1 MDWADTREQAT
12 FRRRVSDFI
21 EERLPELYRERRS
34 GGKGPGV
41 HNSDWQFDL
50 MLGES
55 DAQEAA
61 REWAEALAEH
71 GWSAPHWPPE
81 YGGAGLTAMEQF
93 IFKQQLAV
101 QGAPVVGGPGATM
114 LGPTLIHH
122 GTEQQRREFLPK
134 TLSGEI
140 TWAQGYSEPGAG
152 SDLASLQTRAVRDG
166 DDYVINGQKIWT
178 SMGHKANWFFMLVR
192 TDPDAPKHRG
202 ISFLLLR
209 KDTPGVEVRPLI
221 SGGWEHA
228 TNESFYENVRVPV
241 SQRIGEE
248 NRGWYVAM
256 TLLDYERSN
265 ITGAVDQRKDLDE
278 LIAYLHTD
286 AGRLRS
292 RTAELDSTRE
302 HLTNRY
308 IETEVLAQFAMRIIS
323 MQHAGHIPNYEASMS
338 KVFGGTLFQQVQQT
352 GMKVFGLYSQLW
364 EPAEA
369 HAPLAA
375 RYTQRSVHTIS
386 ASIAGGTHE
395 IQRNIIASRGLGLPR
410 G

>member
-1 MDWADTREQAT
+1 MDWSDTREQEQ
-12 FRRRVSDFI
+12 FRMQVRDFI
-21 EERLPELYRERRS
+21 GERLPELYRERSTR
-34 GGKGPGV
+34 GKGPGL
-41 HNSDWQFDL
+41 HNVDWQFDL
-50 MLGES
+50 MLGEP
-55 DAQEAA
+55 EVKAA
-61 REWAEALAEH
+61 ALEWAEALAER

-81 YGGAGLTAMEQF
+81 YGGAGLTSMEQF
-93 IFKQQLAV
+93 IFKQELARA
-101 QGAPVVGGPGATM
+101 GAPVVGGPGASM

-122 GTEQQRREFLPK
+122 GTEEQRREFLPK

-152 SDLASLQTRAVRDG
+152 SDLASLATRAVRDG

-228 TNESFYENVRVPV
+228 TNESFYEDVRVPI

-278 LIAYLHTD
+278 LLEYLGTD
-286 AGRLRS
+286 EGQRRS
-292 RTAELDSTRE
+292 RTSTHDSTRA
-302 HLTNRY
+302 LITTRY
-308 IETEVLAQFAMRIIS
+308 IETEVLSQFAMRIIS
-323 MQHAGHIPNYEASMS
+323 MQHAGQIPNYEASMS
-338 KVFGGTLFQQVQQT
+338 KVFGGTLLQEVQQT
-352 GMKVFGLYSQLW
+352 GMKVFGLYGGLW
-364 EPAEA
+364 DPDDERS
-369 HAPLAA
+369 PLNA
-375 RYTQRSVHTIS
+375 RYTQKSVHTIS
-386 ASIAGGTHE
+386 GSIAGGTHE
-395 IQRNIIASRGLGLPR
+395 IQRNIIATRGLGLPR

>member
-1 MDWADTREQAT
+1 MDWSDTQEQAA
-12 FRRRVSDFI
+12 FRVQVGDFI
-21 EERLPELYRERRS
+21 EERLPALYRERA
-34 GGKGPGV
+34 GHGKGPGL
-41 HNSDWQFDL
+41 HNVDWQFDL
-50 MLGES
+50 MLGEPEVQ
-55 DAQEAA
+55 AVAL
-61 REWAEALAEH
+61 EWAQALAER
-71 GWSAPHWPPE
+71 GWSAPQWPPE
-81 YGGAGLTAMEQF
+81 YGGAGLTSMEQF
-93 IFKQQLAV
+93 IFKQELARA
-101 QGAPVVGGPGATM
+101 GAPVVGGPGASM

-122 GTEQQRREFLPK
+122 GTEEQRREFLPK

-152 SDLASLQTRAVRDG
+152 SDLASLATRAVRDG

-209 KDTPGVEVRPLI
+209 KDTPGVEVKPLI

-228 TNESFYENVRVPV
+228 TNESFYEDVRVPV
-241 SQRIGEE
+241 SQRVGEE

-265 ITGAVDQRKDLDE
+265 VTGAIEQRKDLDE
-278 LIAYLHTD
+278 LLEYLGTD
-286 AGRLRS
+286 EGRLRS
-292 RTAELDSTRE
+292 RTTHLDSTRG
-302 HLTNRY
+302 LVTDRY

-323 MQHAGHIPNYEASMS
+323 MQHAGQIPNYEASMS
-338 KVFGGTLFQQVQQT
+338 KVFGGTLLQQVQQT
-352 GMKVFGLYSQLW
+352 GMKVFGLYGQLW
-364 EPAEA
+364 DPDGDRS
-369 HAPLAA
+369 PLNA
-375 RYTQRSVHTIS
+375 RYTQKSVHTIS

>member
-1 MDWADTREQAT
+1 MDWSDTGEQEQ
-12 FRRRVSDFI
+12 FRVQVRDFI
-21 EERLPELYRERRS
+21 EERLPELYRERSKR
-34 GGKGPGV
+34 GKGPGL
-41 HNSDWQFDL
+41 HNVDWQFDL
-50 MLGES
+50 MLGEP
-55 DAQEAA
+55 EVKAA
-61 REWAEALAEH
+61 ALEWAEALAER

-81 YGGAGLTAMEQF
+81 YGGAGLTSMEQF
-93 IFKQQLAV
+93 IFKQELARA
-101 QGAPVVGGPGATM
+101 GAPVVGGPGASM

-122 GTEQQRREFLPK
+122 GTEEQRREFLPK

-152 SDLASLQTRAVRDG
+152 SDLASLATRAVRDG

-228 TNESFYENVRVPV
+228 TNESFYEDVRVPI

-278 LIAYLHTD
+278 LIEYLGTD
-286 AGRLRS
+286 EGKRRS
-292 RTAELDSTRE
+292 RTNTHDSTRA
-302 HLTNRY
+302 LVTTRY

-323 MQHAGHIPNYEASMS
+323 MQHAGQIPNYEASMS
-338 KVFGGTLFQQVQQT
+338 KVFGGTLLQEVQQT
-352 GMKVFGLYSQLW
+352 GMKVFGLYGGLW
-364 EPAEA
+364 DPNDECS
-369 HAPLAA
+369 PLNA
-375 RYTQRSVHTIS
+375 RYTQKSVHTIS
-386 ASIAGGTHE
+386 GSIAGGTHE

>member
-1 MDWADTREQAT
+1 MDWSDTGEQGQ
-12 FRRRVSDFI
+12 FRVQVRDFI
-21 EERLPELYRERRS
+21 QERLPELYRERSKR
-34 GGKGPGV
+34 GKGPGL
-41 HNSDWQFDL
+41 HNVDWQFDL
-50 MLGES
+50 MLGEP
-55 DAQEAA
+55 EVKAA
-61 REWAEALAEH
+61 ALQWAGALAER

-81 YGGAGLTAMEQF
+81 YGGAGLTSMEQF
-93 IFKQQLAV
+93 IFKQELARA
-101 QGAPVVGGPGATM
+101 GAPVVGGPGASM

-122 GTEQQRREFLPK
+122 GTEEQRREFLPK

-152 SDLASLQTRAVRDG
+152 SDLASLATRAVRDG

-192 TDPDAPKHRG
+192 TDPNAPKHRG

-228 TNESFYENVRVPV
+228 TNESFYEDVRVPI

-265 ITGAVDQRKDLDE
+265 ITGAVDQRKDLEE
-278 LIAYLHTD
+278 LIEYLGTD
-286 AGRLRS
+286 EGQRRS
-292 RTAELDSTRE
+292 RTSTHDSTRA
-302 HLTNRY
+302 LITTRY
-308 IETEVLAQFAMRIIS
+308 IETEVLSQFAMRIIS
-323 MQHAGHIPNYEASMS
+323 MQHAGQSPNYEASMS
-338 KVFGGTLFQQVQQT
+338 KVFGGTLLQEVQQT
-352 GMKVFGLYSQLW
+352 GMKVFGLYGGLW
-364 EPAEA
+364 DPNDERS
-369 HAPLAA
+369 PLNA
-375 RYTQRSVHTIS
+375 RYTQKSVHTIS
-386 ASIAGGTHE
+386 GSIAGGTHE